1 MVVKDQ
7 KNNYYTLIQN
17 VRDKNDWESFILF
30 ILEAVENTS
39 QATLEIIKSI
49 RALMEKTIAFCR
61 KELPKT
67 SYSKELIELL
77 FVQPYTK
84 IEFLVENGIAERR
97 TSSKYLKQLEEIGVL
112 ESFKAWKQTIYINKE
127 LYNLLRH
134 FR

>member
-49 RALMEKTIAFCR
+49 RALMEKTNAFCR